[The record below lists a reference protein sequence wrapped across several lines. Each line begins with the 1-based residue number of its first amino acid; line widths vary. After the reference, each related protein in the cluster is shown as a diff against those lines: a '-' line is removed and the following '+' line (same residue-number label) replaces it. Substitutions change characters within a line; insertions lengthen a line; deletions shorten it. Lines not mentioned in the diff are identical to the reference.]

1 MNHTKALDMLLAEQ
15 VKELRE
21 RHGRRQDD
29 LARGARRCGLRWTR
43 ATVAALEAGR
53 RRLSALETLL
63 LPAVLTYGLG
73 INPALDAAAII
84 PERAAVRLPDGT
96 LVEGRTLRGII
107 RGEVST
113 TPWAVP
119 GTPEFRQVEAV
130 RTRRE
135 ARTRIFAQREAAGDA
150 EQKAAAKLGR
160 PPLQIAVAARK
171 LWGRSLTDERDRRV
185 AEQAPG
191 EVSSRALQALRG
203 HITRALLLE
212 LGRHIASG
220 RSRINKRR

>member
-1 MNHTKALDMLLAEQ
+1 MSHTKALDMLLAEQ
-15 VKELRE
+15 VKALRE
-21 RHGRRQDD
+21 HHGRRQDD
-29 LARGARRCGLRWTR
+29 VARGARRCGLRWTR

-73 INPALDAAAII
+73 IDPALDAAAII
-84 PERAAVRLPDGT
+84 PETASIQLPDGT
-96 LVEGRTLRGII
+96 FVDGGMLKEII
-107 RGEVST
+107 RGEKT
-113 TPWAVP
+113 TRPWAVS

-130 RTRRE
+130 RRRRE
-135 ARTRIFAQREAAGDA
+135 TWTRIFAQREAAGDA
-150 EQKAAAKLGR
+150 EQKAATKLGR
-160 PPLQIAVAARK
+160 PPLYIAVAARK

-185 AEQAPG
+185 AEQAPADI
-191 EVSSRALQALRG
+191 SSRALQALRG

-212 LGRHIASG
+212 LGRHIASD